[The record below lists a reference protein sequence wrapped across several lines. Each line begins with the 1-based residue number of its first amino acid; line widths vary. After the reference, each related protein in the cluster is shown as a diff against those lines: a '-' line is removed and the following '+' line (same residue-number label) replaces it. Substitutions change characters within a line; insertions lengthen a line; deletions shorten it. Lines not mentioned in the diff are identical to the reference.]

1 MSIYLLA
8 VPKKKLR
15 STMSDDL
22 VEHNSALLRR
32 CFEKYRSL
40 VGDHYH
46 SEIKISTPGQHG
58 TASIGVWKRAS
69 DANRIVAKKDWW
81 AHSSGQDVSE
91 FLLEK
96 IARRGG
102 EVVYTKPVWGSYTAI
117 WGERYRDRVTL
128 WNTIP
133 ALEAVHYA
141 ETEDYVFASN
151 RPLLTAVARAGG
163 RTSPV
168 ALEADFLEQYLMFG
182 FSLDAV
188 SPFEGVSTIAVDEA
202 LAVDG
207 GEAKIISRPAGLISN
222 LPNIHSEEE
231 AARALANALKDSTQR
246 ALANFSGK
254 NVQLRMSGGKDSR
267 LLLGLVK
274 DSDHPVYGLTFG
286 KPGDEEVRVAHNLC
300 RAANKKLEVTAPVP
314 VDRASLAEMVD
325 RTILMSDGI
334 PASEP
339 HTSIYYGS
347 SPRIAGDAIML
358 GQWPLM
364 KGGQAKKLHY
374 SEQGLQNALRRQ
386 AGWFVNDALR
396 TQYAFFL
403 EQWQRE
409 VETSIDLEY
418 LYLFARNFRS
428 GRWLHAHINLY
439 ERDAVIA
446 YPIADEEV
454 ASISDAMTMSEKVSQ
469 RVLFKALEIVWP
481 EANRIP
487 LSNGNKWRFESSG
500 PAEDLGNGSFA
511 ERYAEVPPLQS
522 DVFLH
527 VDPRLKD
534 SKAIEYTKAVAVQM
548 AKELSQ
554 SDNWELL
561 VSKVTPEFEA
571 IMEAAANGELCVPEK
586 SSQREIVKFIWRL
599 YVADRWL
606 RKEWLTAKGD

>member
-15 STMSDDL
+15 STVSDDL
-22 VEHNSALLRR
+22 AEHNSELLRR
-32 CFEKYRSL
+32 CFQKYRSL
-40 VGDHYH
+40 VSDHYR
-46 SEIKISTPGQHG
+46 SETKVSTPGQHG
-58 TASIGVWKRAS
+58 TASIGVWKRKNES
-69 DANRIVAKKDWW
+69 NRVVAKKDWW

-91 FLLEK
+91 LLLEK
-96 IARRGG
+96 VSRRGG
-102 EVVYTKPVWGSYTAI
+102 EVVYTDPVWGSYTAI
-117 WGERYRDRVTL
+117 WGERYRDRVIL

-151 RPLLTAVARAGG
+151 RPLLAAVARAEGEA
-163 RTSPV
+163 SPV
-168 ALEADFLEQYLMFG
+168 ALETDFLDQYLMFG
-182 FSLDAV
+182 FNLDAV

-202 LAVDG
+202 LEVNS
-207 GEAKIISRPAGLISN
+207 GEVKIIPRPAGLIAN
-222 LPNIHSEEE
+222 LPNLHSEEE
-231 AARALANALKDSTQR
+231 AAEALADALKASTQR

-254 NVQLRMSGGKDSR
+254 NVQVRMSGGKDSR

-274 DSDHPVYGLTFG
+274 DSEQSVYGVTFG
-286 KPGDEEVRVAHNLC
+286 KPNDEEVRVAHNLC
-300 RAANKKLEVTAPVP
+300 RAAKKNLEVTAPSP
-314 VDRASLAEMVD
+314 VDRSSLAEKVD

-347 SPRIAGDAIML
+347 SPRVAGDAIML

-374 SEQGLQNALRRQ
+374 SGSGLQNALRRQ
-386 AGWFVNDALR
+386 AGWFVNEGIRA
-396 TQYAFFL
+396 QYAYFL

-454 ASISDAMTMSEKVSQ
+454 AAISDAMTMSEKVSQ
-469 RVLFKALEIVWP
+469 RVLFRALEMIWP

-487 LSNGNKWRFESSG
+487 LSNGNKWRFESAG
-500 PAEDLGNGSFA
+500 PAENLGEDSFA
-511 ERYAEVPPLQS
+511 ERYAEVPAHESDEFLQ
-522 DVFLH
+522 

-548 AKELSQ
+548 AKELVESA
-554 SDNWELL
+554 NWDLL
-561 VSKVTPEFEA
+561 ISKVTPEFGK
-571 IMEAAANGELCVPEK
+571 ILEAAANGELIVPEK

-606 RKEWLTAKGD
+606 RKEWLAAKDD

>member
-1 MSIYLLA
+1 
-8 VPKKKLR
+8 
-15 STMSDDL
+15 
-22 VEHNSALLRR
+22 
-32 CFEKYRSL
+32 
-40 VGDHYH
+40 
-46 SEIKISTPGQHG
+46 
-58 TASIGVWKRAS
+58 
-69 DANRIVAKKDWW
+69 
-81 AHSSGQDVSE
+81 
-91 FLLEK
+91 
-96 IARRGG
+96 
-102 EVVYTKPVWGSYTAI
+102 
-117 WGERYRDRVTL
+117 
-128 WNTIP
+128 
-133 ALEAVHYA
+133 
-141 ETEDYVFASN
+141 
-151 RPLLTAVARAGG
+151 
-163 RTSPV
+163 
-168 ALEADFLEQYLMFG
+168 MFG
-182 FSLDAV
+182 FSLDSV

-207 GEAKIISRPAGLISN
+207 GEVKIISRPAGLIAN

-231 AARALANALKDSTQR
+231 AAKALADALRDSTQR
-246 ALANFSGK
+246 ALANFPGE

-274 DSDHPVYGLTFG
+274 DSHHPVYGLTFG

-300 RAANKKLEVTAPVP
+300 RAAGKKLEVSAPVP
-314 VDRASLAEMVD
+314 VDRPSLAEKVD

-347 SPRIAGDAIML
+347 SPRVAGDAIML

-396 TQYAFFL
+396 TQYSFFL

-454 ASISDAMTMSEKVSQ
+454 AAISDAMTMSEKVSQ
-469 RVLFKALEIVWP
+469 RVLFKALEIIWP

-500 PAEDLGNGSFA
+500 PAEDLGNDSFA
-511 ERYAEVPPLQS
+511 ERYAEVPPPQS
-522 DVFLH
+522 DVLLH

-534 SKAIEYTKAVAVQM
+534 SKAIEYTKAVAFQM
-548 AKELSQ
+548 AEELSK

-571 IMEAAANGELCVPEK
+571 ILEAAANGELCVPEK

-606 RKEWLTAKGD
+606 RKEWLMAKDD

>member
-1 MSIYLLA
+1 MSIYLVA

-15 STMSDDL
+15 STMTDDL
-22 VEHNSALLRR
+22 ADHNSELLRR
-32 CFEKYRSL
+32 CFQKYRSL

-46 SEIKISTPGQHG
+46 SKVKISSPGQHG
-58 TASIGVWKRAS
+58 TASIGVWKRQS
-69 DANRIVAKKDWW
+69 ESNRIVTKKDWW

-96 IARRGG
+96 VARRGG
-102 EVVYTKPVWGSYTAI
+102 GVVYTNPVWGSYTAI

-151 RPLLTAVARAGG
+151 RPLLAAVARADGEAL
-163 RTSPV
+163 PV
-168 ALEADFLEQYLMFG
+168 ALETDFLDRYLMFG

-202 LAVDG
+202 LDIDG
-207 GEAKIISRPAGLISN
+207 GEVKIISRPAGLIAN
-222 LPNIHSEEE
+222 LPNFHSEEE
-231 AARALANALKDSTQR
+231 AVKALAVALKDSTQR
-246 ALANFSGK
+246 ALENFSGK

-274 DSDHPVYGLTFG
+274 DSDHSVYGLTFG
-286 KPGDEEVRVAHNLC
+286 KPGDEEVRVAHQLC
-300 RAANKKLEVTAPVP
+300 RAADKHLEVTAPVP
-314 VDRASLAEMVD
+314 VDRPSLAEKVD

-347 SPRIAGDAIML
+347 SPRVDGDAIML

-364 KGGQAKKLHY
+364 KGGQAKKLRY
-374 SEQGLQNALRRQ
+374 SEVGLQNALRRQ
-386 AGWFVNDALR
+386 AGWFVNDELR
-396 TQYAFFL
+396 ARYADFL

-409 VETSIDLEY
+409 VETSNDLEY

-428 GRWLHAHINLY
+428 GRWLHAHIILY

-454 ASISDAMTMSEKVSQ
+454 AAISDAMTMTEKVSQ
-469 RVLFKALEIVWP
+469 RVLFNALELIWP

-487 LSNGNKWRFESSG
+487 LSNGNKWRFKGSR
-500 PAEDLGNGSFA
+500 PDEDLGNDSSA
-511 ERYAEVPPLQS
+511 QCYAEVPLHES
-522 DVFLH
+522 DAYLH
-527 VDPRLKD
+527 VDPRLED
-534 SKAIEYTKAVAVQM
+534 SIAIEYTKEVGIQM

-561 VSKVTPEFEA
+561 VSKVTPEFGV

-606 RKEWLTAKGD
+606 RKEWLTAKDD